1 VTLRDAGDYIT
12 SLPKAEQCSMSD
24 RQRSKPCSW
33 SSSSTG
39 HHDGAHWH
47 TESIEPERRNATAPR
62 LGSARRGCAQAALT
76 HGADEHD
83 PTSVIRG
90 RIVGSKI
97 RDGRRY
103 RA

>member
-1 VTLRDAGDYIT
+1 MMARIGILRA
-12 SLPKAEQCSMSD
+12 LN
-24 RQRSKPCSW
+24 
-33 SSSSTG
+33 
-39 HHDGAHWH
+39 
-47 TESIEPERRNATAPR
+47 RNVETRPRPR